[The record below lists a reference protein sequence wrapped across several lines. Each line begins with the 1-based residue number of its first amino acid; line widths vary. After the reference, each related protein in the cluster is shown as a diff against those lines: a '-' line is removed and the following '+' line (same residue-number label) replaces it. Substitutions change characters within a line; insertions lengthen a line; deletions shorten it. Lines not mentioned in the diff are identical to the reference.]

1 MATQRRAR
9 TDQRKVIKVEQEKKN
24 WPIYPIIAVIAVL
37 GLFDATFL
45 FVEYLAGKTDVCSA
59 NGILDCSAVLSS
71 EYAKIGRVP
80 LSGLGAVAYFVVFSL
95 AVLAAYGYRSAATYL
110 PALLSVMFA
119 ASLYLFYLQAFVI
132 KTASGSPAFCLFC
145 LISAGL
151 TTLMTA
157 IIWTAKLRKL
167 V

>member
-1 MATQRRAR
+1 MVTQRRAR
-9 TDQRKVIKVEQEKKN
+9 TEQRKVVKVEQEKKV
-24 WPIYPIIAVIAVL
+24 WPIYAIIAVIAVC
-37 GLFDATFL
+37 GLADATFL
-45 FVEYLAGKTDVCSA
+45 FVEYLSGVTEVCTAS
-59 NGILDCSAVLSS
+59 GYLDCSAVLSS

-95 AVLAAYGYRSAATYL
+95 AVLAAYGYRLAASYL
-110 PALLSVMFA
+110 PALLSLMFA
-119 ASLYLFYLQAFVI
+119 TSLYLVYLQAFKI
-132 KTASGSPAFCLFC
+132 KTQAGTPAFCKYC

-157 IIWTAKLRKL
+157 IIWAAKLTKR